1 MGVCD
6 HHLEAIGQLTQLKHI
21 TLRVCPHETTASG
34 LAGLTAHGLLS
45 SLEHLS
51 LYDAEL
57 PCASLADH
65 LSGASKLTALQ
76 FGLNSVC
83 SSLSALTRIKSLQ
96 EVSLDTA
103 FLPSLQDLVL
113 TAGRAHIPAHGP
125 GAISGLCLL
134 DQSISGSQQ
143 LACLS
148 HFSSLSGVC
157 CSIRGSMGRERGSR
171 RRQGVM
177 CAGAQVL

>member
-6 HHLEAIGQLTQLKHI
+6 HHLEAIGHLTQLKNI
-21 TLRVCPHETTASG
+21 TLRVCPHETTAAG

-57 PCASLADH
+57 PCASLAEH

-83 SSLSALTRIKSLQ
+83 TSLAALTRIKSLQ
-96 EVSLDTA
+96 VGWLEGVLAWLAGVASDTA
-103 FLPSLQDLVL
+103 SAVCVFS
-113 TAGRAHIPAHGP
+113 
-125 GAISGLCLL
+125 
-134 DQSISGSQQ
+134 
-143 LACLS
+143 ACLRS
-148 HFSSLSGVC
+148 PYPFSPHTQTRLLLCPCTSC
-157 CSIRGSMGRERGSR
+157 CR
-171 RRQGVM
+171 RR
-177 CAGAQVL
+177 